1 MCHARVCVHNKPV
14 ISDVLTL
21 MPTLSIRF
29 LDVSV
34 TGRGSGDALDAPRV
48 GGDDSIMMPI

>member
-1 MCHARVCVHNKPV
+1 MHNKPV

-34 TGRGSGDALDAPRV
+34 TGRGSGDALDASRV